1 MTPFYRTITMALGV
15 ALTLAMFQTSDAQLF
30 RLRRNAKAYQ
40 QQQQQQCCCDQ
51 SAAVAA
57 PVATPAPE
65 IVYEAPQAAAPL
77 AAPPVAIESAPTF
90 PVVEAAYNPVVL
102 QAQPVVEQAVA
113 QAPVA
118 IDYPIIESNVLPTV
132 FESTPSPVT
141 EDSGLVIYDSPSDN
155 SVENSVLETPITIE
169 TPTVAPENPV
179 VLGDAAVANPA
190 SPIVAT
196 PAPAGSEIVLA
207 APAAT
212 VVPEPVPTGE
222 TVIKEKAEV
231 VVPTMTKASDA
242 LKAADSI
249 KPNAV
254 EAGESILK

>member
-1 MTPFYRTITMALGV
+1 M
-15 ALTLAMFQTSDAQLF
+15 
-30 RLRRNAKAYQ
+30 
-40 QQQQQQCCCDQ
+40 
-51 SAAVAA
+51 
-57 PVATPAPE
+57 
-65 IVYEAPQAAAPL
+65 
-77 AAPPVAIESAPTF
+77 
-90 PVVEAAYNPVVL
+90 
-102 QAQPVVEQAVA
+102 
-113 QAPVA
+113 
-118 IDYPIIESNVLPTV
+118 
-132 FESTPSPVT
+132 
-141 EDSGLVIYDSPSDN
+141 
-155 SVENSVLETPITIE
+155 
-169 TPTVAPENPV
+169 

-222 TVIKEKAEV
+222 TVIKEKVEV

-249 KPNAV
+249 KPKAV